1 MKRLFLL
8 SVLCLLVLGISA
20 QTAKE
25 EIFVDVHRS
34 AANYYAYPAVTAVQT
49 APPAGLFKPLRPSRF
64 PFSYRPR

>member
-25 EIFVDVHRS
+25 EIFADVHRS
-34 AANYYAYPAVTAVQT
+34 AANYYAYPAVT
-49 APPAGLFKPLRPSRF
+49 
-64 PFSYRPR
+64 

>member
-25 EIFVDVHRS
+25 DTFAVAPLS
-34 AANYYAYPAVTAVQT
+34 AATSSAYPAVTAV
-49 APPAGLFKPLRPSRF
+49 
-64 PFSYRPR
+64 